1 MGKKI
6 PTWEEST
13 PVESSPTSTTKIPT
27 WEESTEIPEEDI
39 GLFQKTLN
47 VIDIAPSVFR
57 TGAEAALSPEKEMF
71 PEMGKQIQ
79 RIIESPTT
87 AAAMAPTGRDVNQAI
102 KTELLGETP
111 EERAAKERDTSLF
124 GKAVTAVSDFTTE
137 TALTGPSLFASLPK
151 INKITRIP
159 LVSIAD
165 RQAAKS
171 LAEYATKT
179 KLAAGKDIR
188 TAGARLVEENL
199 QGLLRNPTKLYEKL
213 TGETDKIT
221 KTVPDGLDFATIK
234 NQARKKG
241 LIKEAS
247 DSVDT
252 LLSSIEKDYEIE
264 PILPSDLMMRNL
276 LDKAKINIS
285 PTSGETVDLDKV
297 EGILQGVLKPY
308 TKVEV
313 PGKIIDVPPKVP
325 MGESDYLIRGQFD
338 ALKNMREGGL
348 EKAIKQPKSEI
359 AEIPNKLTLTELQKL
374 RKNIG
379 KQVSDL
385 TFYATSDKN
394 VALEKDTLASLYREL
409 GEVIKTQLKGRPIVV
424 GNTKVKDAA
433 EYYENHNNRLKQFLD
448 IESLLE
454 YVDAKELK
462 NVDLSGKLLGLA
474 AQAPILGGVGLA
486 GSMFDMPI
494 ATGGAVVG
502 AGLSAARTAGRMAE
516 EAAPEYLSS
525 IFKQASRVPSIPY
538 SAALAPVRGT
548 IQYMREGQPVNEL
561 GRGPNSVTELSPK
574 DLIKYR
580 IPRST
585 QGILENKEKV
595 LAKLSQQ
602 GVPKEM
608 IHTVAQAMNGE
619 PDDLSNLASIMVS
632 QFPDLFE
639 KSKYMVFDG
648 KFLNPNDKAKAADD
662 ISKRD
667 NLDSIQRAK
676 MISKINKTGEVPEG
690 L

>member
-13 PVESSPTSTTKIPT
+13 PIESSPTLTTKIPT
-27 WEESTEIPEEDI
+27 WEESTEIPEKEI
-39 GLFQKTLN
+39 GAFQKTLN
-47 VIDIAPSVFR
+47 VIDIIPSVLR
-57 TGAEAALSPEKEMF
+57 TGAEAALSPEREML
-71 PEMGKQIQ
+71 PEMGKQIG
-79 RIIESPTT
+79 RIVESPMT
-87 AAAMAPTGRDVNQAI
+87 AAASAPTGPEIN
-102 KTELLGETP
+102 KLLMSEVFGETP
-111 EERAAKERDTSLF
+111 EERAAKERDQSFL
-124 GKAVTAVSDFTTE
+124 GKATTALGGFTTE
-137 TALTGPSLFASLPK
+137 TVLTGPSLFASLPK

-179 KLAAGKDIR
+179 KLSAGKDIR

-213 TGETDKIT
+213 TGETNKIT

-247 DSVDT
+247 DAIDT
-252 LLSSIEKDYEIE
+252 LLSSIEKDYKVE
-264 PILPSDLMMRNL
+264 PILPSNLMMRNL
-276 LDKAKINIS
+276 LEKAKKNIS
-285 PTSGETVDLDKV
+285 PTSGETVDLGKV
-297 EGILQGVLKPY
+297 ESILQDVLKPY
-308 TKVEV
+308 QKTIIPEAPSTGVVKK
-313 PGKIIDVPPKVP
+313 PGTLEL
-325 MGESDYLIRGQFD
+325 GE
-338 ALKNMREGGL
+338 
-348 EKAIKQPKSEI
+348 EI
-359 AEIPNKLTLTELQKL
+359 VGTIPESVDITTNKLTLTELQKL

-433 EYYENHNNRLKQFLD
+433 EFYENQNNRLKQFLD

-486 GSMFDMPI
+486 GSIFDMPI

-548 IQYMREGQPVNEL
+548 IQYMREGQPVSEF
-561 GRGPNSVTELSPK
+561 GREPQSVGLSPK
-574 DLIKYR
+574 QLVTYR

-608 IHTVAQAMNGE
+608 VETVAQAMNGDA
-619 PDDLSNLASIMVS
+619 DDLSNVASLMVS

-639 KSKYMVFDG
+639 KSKYSIFDG
-648 KFLNPNDKAKAADD
+648 KFLNPNDRAMAADAV
-662 ISKRD
+662 SKRD
-667 NLDSIQRAK
+667 DLNSIQKAK
-676 MISKINKTGEVPEG
+676 MINKINRSGEVPEG

>member
-1 MGKKI
+1 MSTKRPPI
-6 PTWEEST
+6 EDLVNERPPIEELQDTEGPST
-13 PVESSPTSTTKIPT
+13 
-27 WEESTEIPEEDI
+27 
-39 GLFQKTLN
+39 FQKTLN
-47 VIDIAPSVFR
+47 VIDIVPSVLR
-57 TGAEAALSPEKEMF
+57 TGAEAALSPEREMF
-71 PEMGKQIQ
+71 PEMGKQIG

-87 AAAMAPTGRDVNQAI
+87 AAAMAPTGRDVNQTI
-102 KTELLGETP
+102 KTEVFGETP
-111 EERAAKERDTSLF
+111 EERAAKEKDKSFL
-124 GKAVTAVSDFTTE
+124 GEAIKVASDFTTE
-137 TALTGPSLFASLPK
+137 TALTGPSLFSSLPK

-159 LVSIAD
+159 LVNIAD

-171 LAEYATKT
+171 LANYATKT
-179 KLAAGKDIR
+179 KLSAGKDIR

-199 QGLLRNPTKLYEKL
+199 QGLLRNPVKLYEKL
-213 TGETDKIT
+213 TGETVKIT

-247 DSVDT
+247 DSVDA

-264 PILPSDLMMRNL
+264 PILPSNLMMRNL
-276 LDKAKINIS
+276 LERAKKNIS

-297 EGILQGVLKPY
+297 ESILQDVLKPY
-308 TKVEV
+308 TKIEV
-313 PGKIIDVPPKVP
+313 PGKIVDVPPQVP

-338 ALKNMREGGL
+338 ALKNMKEGGL
-348 EKAIKQPKSEI
+348 EKTIKQPKSEI
-359 AEIPNKLTLTELQKL
+359 AEIPNKLTLSELQKL

-394 VALEKDTLASLYREL
+394 VTLEKDTLASLYREL
-409 GEVIKTQLKGRPIVV
+409 GEAIKSQLSGRSIIV

-433 EYYENHNNRLKQFLD
+433 EFYENQNNRLKQFLD

-462 NVDLSGKLLGLA
+462 NVDLSGKLMGLA

-548 IQYMREGQPVNEL
+548 IQYMRQGQPVSEF
-561 GRGPNSVTELSPK
+561 GREPQSVELSPK

-619 PDDLSNLASIMVS
+619 PDDLSNVASIMVS

-639 KSKYMVFDG
+639 KSRYMIFDG

-690 L
+690 M

>member
-57 TGAEAALSPEKEMF
+57 TGAEAALSPEREMF

-213 TGETDKIT
+213 TGETNKIT

-252 LLSSIEKDYEIE
+252 LLSSIEKDYQVE
-264 PILPSDLMMRNL
+264 PILPSNLMMKNL
-276 LDKAKINIS
+276 LEKAKINIS

-297 EGILQGVLKPY
+297 ESILQDVLKPY
-308 TKVEV
+308 QKTIIPEAPITGVVKK
-313 PGKIIDVPPKVP
+313 PGTLEL
-325 MGESDYLIRGQFD
+325 GEGIVGTIP
-338 ALKNMREGGL
+338 EGVDTTV
-348 EKAIKQPKSEI
+348 
-359 AEIPNKLTLTELQKL
+359 NKLTLTELQKL

-433 EYYENHNNRLKQFLD
+433 EFYENQNNRLKQFLD

-690 L
+690 M